1 MRMLEAV
8 NTLNAEL
15 RQEQG
20 EAAPVFA
27 IGVGINTG
35 DCVVGNVGSRWRY
48 DYSVLGDT
56 VNLASRLESLSKEYG
71 VSIVLGPATAKA
83 LQDHFVTIELDRIAV
98 KGRAEESAIFT
109 ILAPA
114 TQRQD
119 TAIAELME
127 LHPQLLDS
135 IRGGRRVD
143 ALDLVQHCRPLAP
156 SLSKYYKK
164 LLLKAAAIPE

>member
-1 MRMLEAV
+1 MLEAV
-8 NTLNAEL
+8 ETLNAEL

-20 EAAPVFA
+20 EDAPRFA

-83 LQDHFVTIELDRIAV
+83 LQEHFVLIELDRIAV
-98 KGRAEESAIFT
+98 KGRAEQTAIFT

-114 TQRQD
+114 TQGQD
-119 TAIAELME
+119 PALAELME
-127 LHPQLLDS
+127 LHPTVLDS
-135 IRGGRRVD
+135 IGAGRRVE
-143 ALDLVQHCRPLAP
+143 ALELVRHCQTLAP
-156 SLSKYYKK
+156 SLSKYYGK
-164 LLLKAAAIPE
+164 LLLKATAIPE